1 MRGAHQKKGKMD
13 SVRGTVSCES
23 IGFVASARV
32 GPHSYAVTDDPTMW
46 VTPLTGCQ
54 QGEEL

>member
-1 MRGAHQKKGKMD
+1 MRGTKRKKRKTD
-13 SVRGTVSCES
+13 SVQALFHVK
-23 IGFVASARV
+23 VASARV